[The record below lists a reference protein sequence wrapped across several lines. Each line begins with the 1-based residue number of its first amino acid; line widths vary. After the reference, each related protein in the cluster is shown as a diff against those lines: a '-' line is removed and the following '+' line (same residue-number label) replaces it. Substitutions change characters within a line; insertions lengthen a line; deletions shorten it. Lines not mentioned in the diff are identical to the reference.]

1 MSVLASGAGKH
12 ERKAVGYVDDNP
24 DSALPGYLRGC
35 DLKEDSMQRS
45 FQMIL
50 MQILGCGLTLMPL
63 RAADP
68 ITGTWKLDVRK
79 SKFVERPPKEE
90 TETYRELV
98 SGDIEMVLTR
108 TQQDGAS
115 TIVTLTWPALGGAV
129 HDPAGTLPK
138 GEAII
143 ETLLG
148 PGDWIA
154 IFLTDGKQQ
163 STMHKVISSD
173 GKTMVQTFKTV
184 DPQGRPGEQV
194 QVLRRQD
201 TRSLRR

>member
-1 MSVLASGAGKH
+1 
-12 ERKAVGYVDDNP
+12 
-24 DSALPGYLRGC
+24 
-35 DLKEDSMQRS
+35 MQRP
-45 FQMIL
+45 FRMIL
-50 MQILGCGLTLMPL
+50 LQILGGGLALMPL

-79 SKFVERPPKEE
+79 SNFVERPPKEQ
-90 TETYRELV
+90 TETYRELA
-98 SGDIEMVLTR
+98 SGDLEMVLTR

-129 HDPAGTLPK
+129 HDPASALPK

-148 PGDWIA
+148 PGNWIA

-163 STMHKVISSD
+163 TTMHKVITSD
-173 GKTMVQTFKTV
+173 GRTMVQTFKTV
-184 DPQGRPGEQV
+184 DPHGRPGEQV

-201 TRSLRR
+201 AGSLRR